1 MNSEVK
7 SKAFKLNLFVA
18 EKQSLKQNKIKIN
31 QLRDYAPDEIAKLF
45 NADSRRANEIYG
57 LISFQSI
64 PSIGPRFAQDLI
76 SMGYFAL
83 DDLLEKNG
91 HELFNELE
99 RKQGFF
105 TDPCV
110 EDQCL
115 LAVHY
120 ANNRSSNKNGGILR
134 MTGKLTGLKMVTR
147 RKGRLAR
154 GLLQNSTICHC

>member
-1 MNSEVK
+1 MNIQAK
-7 SKAFKLNLFVA
+7 TKAYKLDLSTA
-18 EKQSLKQNKIKIN
+18 EKQSLKQSKVKIN
-31 QLRDYAPDEIAKLF
+31 QLRDYAPDEIGKLL
-45 NADSRRANEIYG
+45 NADARRASEIYG
-57 LISFQSI
+57 LISFQTI
-64 PSIGPRFAQDLI
+64 PSVGPRFAHDLI

-99 RKQGFF
+99 RKQGFS

-120 ANNRSSNKNGGILR
+120 ANNRGSNKNWWDF
-134 MTGKLTGLKMVTR
+134 TAE
-147 RKGRLAR
+147 RKVYRAKNGYPKDRPVNDL
-154 GLLQNSTICHC
+154 